1 MPSPPADAF
10 QINPIYGVLMRR
22 IFGTGPVLLALL
34 FFVQPAGA
42 AAQLP
47 PLPPTLPPPF
57 PQPESPLTP
66 LPSSSRAQDA
76 VAYRINVGHSGT
88 SADDSLIPPLRQR
101 WSRNLHGLVSY
112 PLIAAGRVFAA
123 VPGKHAARVIA
134 LDRASG
140 RARWSKQIAHSKYY
154 ADIVMAYGGG
164 RLFAVSPSGYVAAL
178 DAATGDILWA
188 RVLSGRNL
196 RYEDPPI
203 VAGSLLVVSSL
214 PENSNSDAGRVR
226 AIHTSDGTLA
236 WEQGVTGLPASDG
249 TRIILGTSCGGAA
262 AYRPSDG
269 ALLWSRPPPCSGG
282 FNSKLLVDRGR
293 VYTVD
298 TMSNSV
304 LRADSGN
311 RIFDLGR
318 PDPVAVWRDV
328 ALTQDTRESGVFAR
342 DSGTGRRLWYFG
354 AGYTCFGLCSPP
366 VVSGRFVYMA
376 DQGKLWAL
384 ELYSGRDRWHSRLT
398 ASYTPDWR
406 SLSEMAVGDG
416 ILAVPDGTRL
426 RAYSSVLQPPPNG
439 SDEDTSD
446 SYLAFGDST
455 RLFGAV
461 GHNLRDGGRHPVA
474 LEADRFPYGQFHVA
488 DRTTSRPDGTF
499 AFRVR
504 PSRNTRYRTR
514 AGENAPPSTGGTVF
528 VLPRFKDRYLR
539 GSGSQINRITAYV
552 RALTPPDVAL
562 GGREIHLYLVRVG
575 RKQVIRLSSGRLHRR
590 GRGKASATLQFEAV
604 KGLRPRDY
612 AFYCIRN
619 LSPIGMGPR
628 DVVDSRCGRSR
639 LPYRAE

>member
-1 MPSPPADAF
+1 ACSCCSGLSKSRALGRAPAWGCCSRATSSCRALSGTARSLTSERSRRQSFTARRNKSRPRAEWSQQVDLHRGGVSLVLRGAPMPSPPADAF

-66 LPSSSRAQDA
+66 LPSSSRAQAA
-76 VAYRINVGHSGT
+76 VAYRINVGQSGT

-203 VAGSLLVVSSL
+203 LAGSLLVVSSL

-236 WEQGVTGLPASDG
+236 WEQGVTGLPASD
-249 TRIILGTSCGGAA
+249 
-262 AYRPSDG
+262 
-269 ALLWSRPPPCSGG
+269 
-282 FNSKLLVDRGR
+282 
-293 VYTVD
+293 
-298 TMSNSV
+298 
-304 LRADSGN
+304 
-311 RIFDLGR
+311 
-318 PDPVAVWRDV
+318 
-328 ALTQDTRESGVFAR
+328 
-342 DSGTGRRLWYFG
+342 
-354 AGYTCFGLCSPP
+354 
-366 VVSGRFVYMA
+366 
-376 DQGKLWAL
+376 
-384 ELYSGRDRWHSRLT
+384 
-398 ASYTPDWR
+398 
-406 SLSEMAVGDG
+406 
-416 ILAVPDGTRL
+416 
-426 RAYSSVLQPPPNG
+426 
-439 SDEDTSD
+439 
-446 SYLAFGDST
+446 
-455 RLFGAV
+455 
-461 GHNLRDGGRHPVA
+461 
-474 LEADRFPYGQFHVA
+474 
-488 DRTTSRPDGTF
+488 
-499 AFRVR
+499 
-504 PSRNTRYRTR
+504 
-514 AGENAPPSTGGTVF
+514 
-528 VLPRFKDRYLR
+528 
-539 GSGSQINRITAYV
+539 
-552 RALTPPDVAL
+552 
-562 GGREIHLYLVRVG
+562 
-575 RKQVIRLSSGRLHRR
+575 
-590 GRGKASATLQFEAV
+590 
-604 KGLRPRDY
+604 
-612 AFYCIRN
+612 
-619 LSPIGMGPR
+619 
-628 DVVDSRCGRSR
+628 
-639 LPYRAE
+639 